1 MNFGYITNYLSS
13 SVARTG
19 QEAHA
24 PQFEQNGEISDW
36 GIDETPVH
44 SSRSTSISLK
54 HPAQP
59 SYSTYS
65 HLHSHATSNPAY
77 TNTNYQYSTNGSVH
91 NDTTNFLR
99 HTTTN
104 EEISSYIKKYLS
116 LNNCVKEFWEKFKY
130 DLIVSSLLD
139 ESMILSKNEQA
150 IKDMSGKEGNI
161 LLHRSREYAK
171 MLNDDGTRLKIY
183 QRNYN
188 LRFPSVISAGG
199 ILQCIHMIIYSLK
212 SKLNGPGYSEISILA
227 IFKILL
233 IISTKIVQ
241 RRRIL
246 TFITVSKVTMKLQQL
261 LLNNYKVN
269 KSFMVSLLRIK
280 EEEIFNFMN
289 KPLGDTKN
297 GTKNNIT
304 SKNSSLLDHA
314 ISILIIHLTKCIKT
328 LLPYMNGPAFEKYCS
343 VNNVNWNFVSESEY
357 NKEVL
362 DESLNLTV
370 QSLSRKLARFNQIR
384 KVFLCQLLTFDE
396 IPDKNFFLCKLWDDF
411 EVQEGNIEQRKYEG
425 TSELSKLAILHSVMD
440 EQNKIISSIEGIF
453 ERTKFEAQE
462 DQDVLASTAMT
473 QQHQL
478 APSHFDSD
486 DTNEGDIN
494 NRHINQL
501 IDKLTTLTTNLKFF
515 EKYNKSTSN
524 MTDVDELN
532 EKIFIFN
539 QFGNDLN
546 NLKELHQVYL
556 NEISSRVSR
565 RSQNSTPSSSNRNS
579 REGGDIEGGFS
590 LKSFHTSSSI
600 KKRFS
605 LPVQPSGSVT
615 TPKSSPIVSNSSP
628 SSASGGRNAVGD
640 KKYKRLSAGLP
651 VGLLTVFEEPNSS
664 SNRRVNSSNQHN
676 ALMSPRALSGSG
688 DSRSIS
694 LDDNYINI
702 LPPTSYYNE
711 TYNHAALEALSR
723 KQQTN
728 STKIVPGNRYSL
740 NSMNSNVSG
749 ISDMLAST
757 NQTSEQEDPTSPSFS
772 KEDLKLKLEE
782 SFNRIYSLESENS
795 KLKQQLPLEGNED
808 FTVKDFS
815 TVSDAEKSGFLSQLE
830 TKLQL
835 RTDSNVHDQTIE
847 EED

>member
-19 QEAHA
+19 PEAHA

-59 SYSTYS
+59 PYSTYS
-65 HLHSHATSNPAY
+65 HLPSHATTNPAY
-77 TNTNYQYSTNGSVH
+77 TNTSYQYSTNGSVN
-91 NDTTNFLR
+91 NDTTNYLR
-99 HTTTN
+99 HRTTN
-104 EEISSYIKKYLS
+104 EEISQYIKKYLS

-130 DLIVSSLLD
+130 DLIVSNLLD

-150 IKDMSGKEGNI
+150 IEDMSNKEGNI

-171 MLNDDGTRLKIY
+171 MLNDDGTRLKIS

-188 LRFPSVISAGG
+188 LIFPSSISTGG
-199 ILQCIHMIIYSLK
+199 TLQCIHMIIYSLK
-212 SKLNGPGYSEISILA
+212 SKLNETGLSETAILT

-269 KSFMVSLLRIK
+269 KSFMVTLLRIK

-289 KPLGDTKN
+289 KPLGITKSA
-297 GTKNNIT
+297 TNNRIT
-304 SKNSSLLDHA
+304 CKNSSLLDHA
-314 ISILIIHLTKCIKT
+314 ISILIIHLTKSIKT
-328 LLPYMNGPAFEKYCS
+328 LSPYMNGPAFEKYCL
-343 VNNVNWNFVSESEY
+343 VNNVNWNFVLESEY
-357 NKEVL
+357 NREEL

-396 IPDKNFFLCKLWDDF
+396 RPDRNFFLCKLWDDF
-411 EVQEGNIEQRKYEG
+411 EVNEGDYEQKKYERI
-425 TSELSKLAILHSVMD
+425 SELSKLVVLDSVMD
-440 EQNKIISSIEGIF
+440 EQTKVILSIEGIF
-453 ERTKFEAQE
+453 EKTKFKAQE
-462 DQDVLASTAMT
+462 DQDILATTAMG
-473 QQHQL
+473 QHHQL

-486 DTNEGDIN
+486 DAIESDVN
-494 NRHINQL
+494 NRNINQL
-501 IDKLTTLTTNLKFF
+501 IDKLTTLTANLKYF
-515 EKYNKSTSN
+515 EKYNRSTSN

-546 NLKELHQVYL
+546 NLKELHQVHL

-579 REGGDIEGGFS
+579 KEGGDFEGGFS

-615 TPKSSPIVSNSSP
+615 TPKSSPIVSNNSP
-628 SSASGGRNAVGD
+628 SSAGNKNAVGD

-651 VGLLTVFEEPNSS
+651 VGLLTVFEEPNGS
-664 SNRRVNSSNQHN
+664 SNRKSSSSHQHN
-676 ALMSPRALSGSG
+676 SLMSPRALSGGG
-688 DSRSIS
+688 DPRSVS

-702 LPPTSYYNE
+702 LPPTSYYSE

-723 KQQTN
+723 RQQTN
-728 STKIVPGNRYSL
+728 SMKIVPGNRYSL

-795 KLKQQLPLEGNED
+795 KLKQQLPPDGNED
-808 FTVKDFS
+808 FMASDFS

-835 RTDSNVHDQTIE
+835 RTDSIVYDQTIE